1 MAKALCI
8 FIAITFVYVDLT
20 VVIFGN
26 RNEALIALAALII
39 EAGICLGI
47 YLKR

>member
-1 MAKALCI
+1 MTKALCI
-8 FIAITFVYVDLT
+8 LIAITFAYVDLT
-20 VVIFGN
+20 VIIFGN
-26 RNEALIALAALII
+26 RNEALIALAALVI